1 MPSVLDYMD
10 WVVAALLHHGFMI
23 RLEKNKRQGVLPTM
37 PPITVFGHDF
47 GSTVAFELIR
57 MLKKSESVYMP
68 IHHFIASAC
77 RPPEV
82 FCAFFFASILSYPF
96 NELYYDY
103 FLSRLYQNLTRMTRA
118 ENFRKNLPRLL

>member
-82 FCAFFFASILSYPF
+82 FCAFFLHP
-96 NELYYDY
+96 YYHIH
-103 FLSRLYQNLTRMTRA
+103 LTNCIMITFCQGFIRI
-118 ENFRKNLPRLL
+118 